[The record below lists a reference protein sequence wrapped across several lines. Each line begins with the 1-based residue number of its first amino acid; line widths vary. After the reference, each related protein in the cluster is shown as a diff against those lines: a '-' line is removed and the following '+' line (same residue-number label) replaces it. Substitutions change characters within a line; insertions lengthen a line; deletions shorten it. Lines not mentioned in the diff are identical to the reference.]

1 MIEQR
6 DYQAGALTC
15 RADIARP
22 SGPGPHPAVLIAP
35 TVRGPT
41 DLERA
46 IAERLA
52 RRGWLG
58 VLIDLYGKDKRDMA
72 PDESSAQMS
81 ALLADRALLRDRMQA
96 ALAFAQGLDGVDT
109 KRIAIIGYCFG
120 GLCALDLARTGTNA
134 IRGVISFHG
143 LFTPPNL
150 GDQGPIATKVLAL
163 HGWDDPLARPDAV
176 LGFAAEMT
184 AAGADWQLHAY
195 GHVGHAFTNPGA
207 HAPGLAYHE
216 DADRRSWAA
225 LETFLG
231 EIFA

>member
-1 MIEQR
+1 MIEHH
-6 DYQAGALTC
+6 DYRAGDLLCQA
-15 RADIARP
+15 DVARP

-52 RRGWLG
+52 RRGYLG
-58 VLIDLYGKDKRDMA
+58 VLIDLYGKEKRDMA
-72 PDESSAQMS
+72 PAESSAQMD

-96 ALAFAQGLDGVDT
+96 ALAFVRALDGVDAQ
-109 KRIAIIGYCFG
+109 RIAVIGYCFG
-120 GLCALDLARTGTNA
+120 GLCALDLARTGTDA
-134 IRGVISFHG
+134 IRGVVSFHG
-143 LFTPPNL
+143 LFTAPKL
-150 GDQGPIATKVLAL
+150 GEQVPIRSKILAL
-163 HGWDDPLARPDAV
+163 HGWDDPLAKPDAV
-176 LGFAAEMT
+176 LGFAEEMT
-184 AAGADWQLHAY
+184 KAGADWQLHAY

-231 EIFA
+231 EVFA